1 MEKFLHAIKCDSV
14 SAGYDGAR
22 IVWGASLNVGR
33 GQVVGI
39 VGKNGMGKSTLLKA
53 IMGLLPVEDGQVA
66 VNGVEV
72 TGEYPYDIV
81 KKGVGYVPQEEAI
94 FSDLS
99 VRENLEVARSA
110 GGGKGENEELVKKF
124 FPRIPERRSQP
135 AGSLSGGE
143 QKMLLLSRPLLTG
156 ADILLIDEVSEGLQP
171 TMVDKVGEVISELA
185 QSGAAILLV
194 EQNLDLVSR
203 VCDRVAVME
212 NGVLGRFE
220 SLDGESDRLGKVT
233 SMMWS

>member
-1 MEKFLHAIKCDSV
+1 MANQSYAIECDSV
-14 SAGYDGAR
+14 AAGYGGAR
-22 IVWGASLNVGR
+22 VVWGASLAVEH

-39 VGKNGMGKSTLLKA
+39 VGKNGMGKSTLLKT
-53 IMGLLPVEDGQVA
+53 IMGLLPIDEGQITIKRA
-66 VNGVEV
+66 VIH
-72 TGEYPYDIV
+72 GENPYDIAQ
-81 KKGVGYVPQEEAI
+81 KGVGYVPQEEAI

-110 GGGKGENEELVKKF
+110 GGGKGEGGELVRKF
-124 FPRIPERRSQP
+124 FPRIWERRSQP

-156 ADILLIDEVSEGLQP
+156 ADILVIDEVSEGLQP
-171 TMVDKVGEVISELA
+171 TMVGKVGEVVTELA

-194 EQNLDLVSR
+194 EQNLEFVSR

-212 NGVLGRFE
+212 NGVLSEFINL
-220 SLDGESDRLGKVT
+220 SGEADRLARVT
-233 SMMWS
+233 EMMWS